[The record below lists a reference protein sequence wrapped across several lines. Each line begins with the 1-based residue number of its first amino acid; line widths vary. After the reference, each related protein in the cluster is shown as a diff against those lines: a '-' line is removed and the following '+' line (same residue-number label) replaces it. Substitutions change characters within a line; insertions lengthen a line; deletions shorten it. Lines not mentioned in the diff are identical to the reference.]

1 MKLYPFWNVGN
12 CRIYQDFKI
21 QKEKKTN
28 NSVYVHQDREIFE
41 IQVYYEEKFDFLRSR
56 ALCL

>member
-21 QKEKKTN
+21 QKEKNKQLYMYIKTGKLLKFKFIMKK
-28 NSVYVHQDREIFE
+28 SLIF
-41 IQVYYEEKFDFLRSR
+41 
-56 ALCL
+56 